1 MELAALASAA
11 VPGLSP
17 AGVVS
22 APDDAADFTS
32 AVVIDDAGKQWR
44 VRSPKHAEASM
55 RLETELLVLR
65 SFSPGIRAE
74 LSFQVPS
81 IAGTV
86 QRGDLRT
93 FVYNHVPGTTL
104 ELEDLVAEGGGLPM
118 EIGRAM
124 AGIHDLP
131 QSMVD
136 SADLP
141 SYTADEFRTRRL
153 NELDQAATTG
163 KIPSALLRRWEHALE
178 DVTLW
183 KFNPCVV
190 HGDLH
195 EDNLQISEGLVTSV
209 TGWTDLRIGD
219 PADDFAW
226 LIAVHEQSFADVV
239 LETYNKYRKE
249 AVDPHLMRRA
259 ALAAEFALAQW
270 LVRGVAADDPDMVAE
285 AEEMLKE
292 LESDIREYGGQPISV
307 ELPPAPVVVS
317 PVPAAAGPAAPR
329 TGGVPAPPAVRPG
342 AGGAAG
348 GRSPENVSD
357 TGADENMHDV
367 GGGASVV
374 LIRDAGGDS
383 GSQPPVVVG
392 GAAGGGAA
400 GSVVVVEGTAAGVPV
415 SAAGAGSGPD
425 AADRDTGAGES
436 AADKAERSDAGTAA
450 EGDDSN
456 RAAADGK
463 ARVSGPGAADAAAAA
478 PGGTPPKTGPEATT
492 TAIPVIEPRPR
503 T

>member
-17 AGVVS
+17 AGVAS

-86 QRGDLRT
+86 QRGELRT

-104 ELEDLVAEGGGLPM
+104 DLEALVAEGGGLPM

-136 SADLP
+136 RADLP

-239 LETYNKYRKE
+239 LETYNKYRTE

-270 LVRGVAADDPDMVAE
+270 LVRGVAADDPDMIAE

-292 LESDIREYGGQPISV
+292 LEADIREYGGQPISV

-317 PVPAAAGPAAPR
+317 PVPAADRPAAPG
-329 TGGVPAPPAVRPG
+329 TGGVPAPPAARPG
-342 AGGAAG
+342 GGQAAD
-348 GRSPENVSD
+348 GRSGENGSSD
-357 TGADENMHDV
+357 DGDDPHAHDA
-367 GGGASVV
+367 GGASVV
-374 LIRDAGGDS
+374 LIRDAAGGR
-383 GSQPPVVVG
+383 GSRPPVVVG
-392 GAAGGGAA
+392 GAAGSGPD
-400 GSVVVVEGTAAGVPV
+400 GSVVVVEGAGAAG
-415 SAAGAGSGPD
+415 SAPAQGDESGRDGAGRQGS
-425 AADRDTGAGES
+425 DRDG
-436 AADKAERSDAGTAA
+436 
-450 EGDDSN
+450 
-456 RAAADGK
+456 AADG
-463 ARVSGPGAADAAAAA
+463 ASSAEHRRGAAEPAADGDVSHLRTAAAGETPDPKAA
-478 PGGTPPKTGPEATT
+478 ATRGLPPAGPEAPT

>member
-86 QRGDLRT
+86 QRGELRT

-104 ELEDLVAEGGGLPM
+104 DLEALVAEGGGLPM

-136 SADLP
+136 RADLP

-239 LETYNKYRKE
+239 LETYNKYRTE

-270 LVRGVAADDPDMVAE
+270 LVRGVAADDPDMIAE
-285 AEEMLKE
+285 AEDMLKE
-292 LESDIREYGGQPISV
+292 LEADIREYGGQPISV

-317 PVPAAAGPAAPR
+317 PVPAAGRPDAPGPGGLPVPPAAQ
-329 TGGVPAPPAVRPG
+329 PG
-342 AGGAAG
+342 AGQAAG
-348 GRSPENVSD
+348 GRSDANDARDGGDEANRL
-357 TGADENMHDV
+357 GA

-374 LIRDAGGDS
+374 LIRDAAGDR
-383 GSQPPVVVG
+383 GSRPPVVVG
-392 GAAGGGAA
+392 GAAGSGPD
-400 GSVVVVEGTAAGVPV
+400 GSVVVVEGSVAP
-415 SAAGAGSGPD
+415 
-425 AADRDTGAGES
+425 AD
-436 AADKAERSDAGTAA
+436 
-450 EGDDSN
+450 GDDSGRDDAG
-456 RAAADGK
+456 RADEGDEPRLRPHAARETAD
-463 ARVSGPGAADAAAAA
+463 PEAASTRA
-478 PGGTPPKTGPEATT
+478 TPPAAGPEATT

-503 T
+503 A

>member
-17 AGVVS
+17 AGIVS

-86 QRGDLRT
+86 QRGELRT

-104 ELEDLVAEGGGLPM
+104 DLEALVAEGGGLPM

-136 SADLP
+136 RADLP

-239 LETYNKYRKE
+239 LETYNKYRTE

-270 LVRGVAADDPDMVAE
+270 LVRGVAADDPEMIAE
-285 AEEMLKE
+285 AEDMLKE
-292 LESDIREYGGQPISV
+292 LEADIREYGGQPISV
-307 ELPPAPVVVS
+307 ELPPAPVVLS
-317 PVPAAAGPAAPR
+317 PVPAADRPAAPGAGR
-329 TGGVPAPPAVRPG
+329 AGALPAPPAGLPG
-342 AGGAAG
+342 AGQAAG
-348 GRSPENVSD
+348 GRS
-357 TGADENMHDV
+357 DENDAPGGGDEANRRGA

-374 LIRDAGGDS
+374 LIRDAAGDAES
-383 GSQPPVVVG
+383 RPPVVVG
-392 GAAGGGAA
+392 GAAGSGPD
-400 GSVVVVEGTAAGVPV
+400 GSVVVVEGSIAAASTPADGDGSGRDDAGRADRKRDGIV
-415 SAAGAGSGPD
+415 SGAGGSEN
-425 AADRDTGAGES
+425 ARADDEPADDGDEPRLPSHGARVT
-436 AADKAERSDAGTAA
+436 ADPE
-450 EGDDSN
+450 
-456 RAAADGK
+456 AAA
-463 ARVSGPGAADAAAAA
+463 
-478 PGGTPPKTGPEATT
+478 GPEATT